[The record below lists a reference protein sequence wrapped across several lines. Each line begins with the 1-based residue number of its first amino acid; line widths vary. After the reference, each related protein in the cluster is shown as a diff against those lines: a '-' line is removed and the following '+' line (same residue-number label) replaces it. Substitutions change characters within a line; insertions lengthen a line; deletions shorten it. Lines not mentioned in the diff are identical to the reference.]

1 MVKVERSIPAPE
13 SLVQEMKKVDGK
25 SEKYSYRILSEMTY
39 EEYVTLI
46 KIDEKKQ
53 KPEPNTRGTRYD

>member
-1 MVKVERSIPAPE
+1 MD
-13 SLVQEMKKVDGK
+13 KKG
-25 SEKYSYRILSEMTY
+25 EKYSYRILSEMTY

>member
-1 MVKVERSIPAPE
+1 MD
-13 SLVQEMKKVDGK
+13 KKGK

-46 KIDEKKQ
+46 KIDEKNRNQ
-53 KPEPNTRGTRYD
+53 NQIHGV